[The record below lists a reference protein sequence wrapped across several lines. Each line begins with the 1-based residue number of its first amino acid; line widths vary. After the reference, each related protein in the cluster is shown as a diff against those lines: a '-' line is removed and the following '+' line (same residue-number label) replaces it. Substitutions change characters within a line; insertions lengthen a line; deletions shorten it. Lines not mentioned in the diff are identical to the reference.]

1 MDKNRK
7 EFNEWLDTCPRF
19 DFDKE
24 YKEYDGRLIFQIFN
38 KYYTGQMLMAWIVNY
53 MSTNEI
59 NAKEVIEILG
69 KHESDLKF
77 DKSLEKIYEGD
88 DNWDNWSEGNS
99 T

>member
-1 MDKNRK
+1 MDRNSFER
-7 EFNEWLDTCPRF
+7 
-19 DFDKE
+19 E
-24 YKEYDGRLIFQIFN
+24 YIEYDGRPVFQIFN
-38 KYYTGQMLMAWIVNY
+38 KNYTGQMLMAWIVHF
-53 MSTNEI
+53 MRTNEI

-77 DKSLEKIYEGD
+77 VKSLEKIYEGD